1 MWEARRAK
9 SFKLV
14 TFRNIRIVSTG
25 SYSCTS
31 RCVLHTKYLKRVP
44 IRQFHFVG
52 PSPMNYSSSQRSIL
66 ISLRVHRI
74 VCVCSGSYTCPARR
88 VYFGSLSSDLQC
100 IFIFVLVDRI
110 VVSRFSIFLYFVT
123 LLQIFAVASLFSY
136 LISAGPEE
144 DTPRP
149 MECMEFVCRA
159 PTELFKSRREHPP
172 FVIPR
177 PPDLNDLTTAAEMLL
192 KTEGTSTTI

>member
-1 MWEARRAK
+1 MKNATYTCKMNCFNTNRPIVYFISAEFSPTWDSCTSEFAENSIMWEARRAK

-14 TFRNIRIVSTG
+14 TFMNIRIVSTG

-66 ISLRVHRI
+66 MSLRVHRI
-74 VCVCSGSYTCPARR
+74 VCVCSGSYTRPARR

-110 VVSRFSIFLYFVT
+110 S
-123 LLQIFAVASLFSY
+123 
-136 LISAGPEE
+136 
-144 DTPRP
+144 
-149 MECMEFVCRA
+149 
-159 PTELFKSRREHPP
+159 K
-172 FVIPR
+172 VIY
-177 PPDLNDLTTAAEMLL
+177 E
-192 KTEGTSTTI
+192 K